1 MDSKRTFLNKFLNE
15 EVYVEQPKGFI
26 DPSSPNHVY
35 KLKKALYVLKQ
46 VSIAWYERLTKFL
59 TTNGYMIGDIDKTL
73 FVKIEEVSFLEFD
86 VSDELFVSIE
96 QVNEFVKDDA
106 EVFMILAFMKIE
118 GKVVII
124 ELPVVCDFLE
134 VFLDDISDFPPE
146 REVEFSIDLV
156 PDISPMSMVPY
167 RMSASELSELK
178 KQLEELLER
187 KVVWPS
193 VSPWDAPVLLVKKK
207 DGSMRL
213 CVDDGQLDKVTIKN
227 KYPLLRIDNLMSQ
240 LVEA

>member
-1 MDSKRTFLNKFLNE
+1 M
-15 EVYVEQPKGFI
+15 
-26 DPSSPNHVY
+26 
-35 KLKKALYVLKQ
+35 
-46 VSIAWYERLTKFL
+46 
-59 TTNGYMIGDIDKTL
+59 
-73 FVKIEEVSFLEFD
+73 SFLEFD
-86 VSDELFVSIE
+86 VSDELFVSTE

-134 VFLDDISDFPPE
+134 VFPDDISDFPLE

-156 PDISPMSMVPY
+156 PGISPMSMVPY
-167 RMSASELSELK
+167 RMSASDLSELK
-178 KQLEELLER
+178 RELEELLER

-193 VSPWDAPVLLVKKK
+193 VSLWDAPVLLVKKK